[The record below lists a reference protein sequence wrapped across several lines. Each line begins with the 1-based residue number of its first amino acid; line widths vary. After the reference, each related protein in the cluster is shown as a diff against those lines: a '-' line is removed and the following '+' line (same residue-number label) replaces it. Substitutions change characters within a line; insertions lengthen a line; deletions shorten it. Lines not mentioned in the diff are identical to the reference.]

1 MRHPSLVKLQ
11 LHWQI
16 IIGML
21 AGAGLAIL
29 CKQLAPDTGAYI
41 IGGVGALGD
50 IFLRLLKMM
59 IVPLVAS
66 SIVIGVANAGD
77 PKNLG
82 RLGSKTFTFYIA
94 TSFMAI
100 IVGLILSN
108 IIQPGVGVQLDLTQS
123 GDDIGG
129 KLQKPGSL
137 FEIIL
142 RMIPTNPVQ
151 AAAEMDMLGI
161 IFFAII
167 TGIGLTLA
175 PQERRDSI
183 IAPLDAFFNVM
194 MQMTSYIIALA
205 PIGVFGL
212 ISKAVYTLEPE
223 VLLKVLNYML
233 TVALGLGIHLFI
245 SLPLIYMFFMK
256 RNPVRHFRHMRNALL
271 TAFSSS
277 SSSATLPVTMDC
289 LENRAGVSNKI
300 SSFVVPLG
308 ATVNMDGTALYEC
321 AGVLFIAQLL
331 GIPLDFNQQLLI
343 VITALLASVGAAGIP
358 SAGLVMIFVVLEAVG
373 IEGPEVNII
382 VGTMLAVDR
391 PLDMFRTAVNVFSDS
406 VGTVIIANSEG
417 EIDNAIADSDDD

>member
-1 MRHPSLVKLQ
+1 
-11 LHWQI
+11 
-16 IIGML
+16 
-21 AGAGLAIL
+21 
-29 CKQLAPDTGAYI
+29 
-41 IGGVGALGD
+41 
-50 IFLRLLKMM
+50 MM

-82 RLGSKTFTFYIA
+82 RLGSKTFAFYIS

-108 IIQPGVGVQLDLTQS
+108 IIQPGRGVELDLSQD
-123 GDDIGG
+123 GEDIGS

-137 FEIIL
+137 FEIVL
-142 RMIPTNPVQ
+142 RMIPTNPIE

-161 IFFAII
+161 IFFAIV

-175 PQERRDSI
+175 PKQRRDAI
-183 IAPLDAFFNVM
+183 IAPLDAFFHVM
-194 MQMTSYIIALA
+194 MQMTAYIIALA

-212 ISKAVYTLEPE
+212 ITKAVYILEPE

-233 TVALGLGIHLFI
+233 TVALGLGIHLFV
-245 SLPLIYMFFMK
+245 SLPLLYFFFMK
-256 RNPVRHFRHMRNALL
+256 KNPIRQFRHMRNALL

-277 SSSATLPVTMDC
+277 SSSATLPVTLDC

-343 VITALLASVGAAGIP
+343 VITALLASIGAAGIP

-373 IEGPEVNII
+373 IQGPEVNII

-406 VGTVIIANSEG
+406 VGTVVIANSEG
-417 EIDNAIADSDDD
+417 EIDDSIADSVDP